1 MLFWGLVWG
10 KEEAFLVQNMMI
22 LKVVLRVDAPIYNIS
37 VLRVFDTSKK
47 IFLLKC
53 SNAIRNSN
61 MGSTIEL
68 KLAVR
73 SVELLVF

>member
-1 MLFWGLVWG
+1 MLFWG

-47 IFLLKC
+47 IFLLKG
-53 SNAIRNSN
+53 SDTIRNSN
-61 MGSTIEL
+61 MGSTIEIG
-68 KLAVR
+68 R
-73 SVELLVF
+73 